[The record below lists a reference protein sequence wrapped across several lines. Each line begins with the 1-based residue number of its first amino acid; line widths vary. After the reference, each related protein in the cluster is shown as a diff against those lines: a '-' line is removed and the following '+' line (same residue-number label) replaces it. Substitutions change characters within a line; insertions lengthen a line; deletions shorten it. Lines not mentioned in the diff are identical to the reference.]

1 MRLPSR
7 SKCVLLAI
15 TIVVAASGCGGKPAT
30 TGWATITDVTAD
42 GAMRLQYS
50 SGKANWKRIEYDN
63 VRRDIRIAQENRGQ
77 PGRYVET
84 KNGGTITF
92 STGDTL
98 TFHDIE

>member
-1 MRLPSR
+1 MRAVGYNHCR
-7 SKCVLLAI
+7 GRKWMRREAR
-15 TIVVAASGCGGKPAT
+15 
-30 TGWATITDVTAD
+30 DNVTAD